1 MINVRNLIN
10 DYCNDS
16 FSSKEIDL
24 ICGYWIEVFTGNIY
38 IAWQEILNGYVP
50 NNKAS
55 EVPLI
60 ISLSGGIDNN
70 NNFNWHE
77 HLRWAV
83 FNIISGHTLD
93 NFNFSANHNQLHT
106 KKIYFKPKMFTK
118 VFKILKPS
126 RNSKILF
133 FAMIS
138 DVLL

>member
-1 MINVRNLIN
+1 MIIVMIR
-10 DYCNDS
+10 

-106 KKIYFKPKMFTK
+106 KKNILLNFKMLIK
-118 VFKILKPS
+118 VKKRDFKTFK
-126 RNSKILF
+126 KIQKFYF